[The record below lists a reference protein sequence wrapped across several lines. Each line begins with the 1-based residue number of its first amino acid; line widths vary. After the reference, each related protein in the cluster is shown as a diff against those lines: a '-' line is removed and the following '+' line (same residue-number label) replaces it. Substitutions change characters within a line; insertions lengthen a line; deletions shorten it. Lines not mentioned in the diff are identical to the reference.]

1 MDLWLKTMESGGAAG
16 GVAGPSTAPLAM
28 RPRVA
33 PLRMTDFFRRKKETA
48 IDEVVSDKVYLAGA
62 DDLGGA
68 GGGHLAGVGG
78 PNNLLSPAL
87 GYGREL
93 ARCIVPEDG
102 SGCGGAGSGAAGGGG
117 AAAALVDAEG
127 DF

>member
-68 GGGHLAGVGG
+68 GEEHLAGVGG
-78 PNNLLSPAL
+78 PDNLLGSAL
-87 GYGREL
+87 SDGGEL
-93 ARCIVPEDG
+93 A
-102 SGCGGAGSGAAGGGG
+102 GGVVQEHGGG
-117 AAAALVDAEG
+117 
-127 DF
+127 